1 MLKRPAEDQPETP
14 PKKQRTNDDLE
25 SMKNQLDAL
34 LKNAA
39 EHHEDRRLLAVDR
52 AFDLEEELKSAQ
64 MTADTAN
71 DELNKVSSDHINASL
86 YLEAFE
92 SSKTMKMLSKVDDIS
107 QENVKLTQLKDDNE
121 KIRETLIKLKAM
133 VQMLKEKQSSLE
145 EDLKQQQ
152 ENVQRLQEEHA
163 AAEKEVE
170 VITELNEN

>member
-14 PKKQRTNDDLE
+14 AKKQRTNDNLE

-39 EHHEDRRLLAVDR
+39 EHHEDRRLAAVDR

-64 MTADTAN
+64 ITVDIAN
-71 DELNKVSSDHINASL
+71 DELNQVSSDHINASL

-92 SSKTMKMLSKVDDIS
+92 SSQTMKMLSKVDDIS
-107 QENVKLTQLKDDNE
+107 QENVKLTQLRDDNE

-133 VQMLKEKQSSLE
+133 AQTLKEKQSSWE

-163 AAEKEVE
+163 VAEKEVE

>member
-1 MLKRPAEDQPETP
+1 
-14 PKKQRTNDDLE
+14 
-25 SMKNQLDAL
+25 
-34 LKNAA
+34 
-39 EHHEDRRLLAVDR
+39 
-52 AFDLEEELKSAQ
+52 